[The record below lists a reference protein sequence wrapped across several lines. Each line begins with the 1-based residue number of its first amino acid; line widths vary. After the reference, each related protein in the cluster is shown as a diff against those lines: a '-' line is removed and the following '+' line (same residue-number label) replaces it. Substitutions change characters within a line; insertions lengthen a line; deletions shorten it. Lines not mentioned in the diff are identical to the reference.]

1 MECWS
6 AGLGD
11 CTAEAPFDVAQDRLR
26 ARSKEFLTKRFSKL
40 CELWGSVLNNSSSRK
55 PRITKNRL
63 HEFRRR
69 SHGKRSEMGL
79 DARGDPDD
87 GRAEVRSKWAWISR
101 YFSGH
106 RYVLLRRN

>member
-1 MECWS
+1 MQ
-6 AGLGD
+6 GLGD

-26 ARSKEFLTKRFSKL
+26 AGSKEFLTKRFSEL
-40 CELWGSVLNNSSSRK
+40 CELWGSVLNNSSKETQNNQESAA
-55 PRITKNRL
+55 RISQTI
-63 HEFRRR
+63 
-69 SHGKRSEMGL
+69 SWQTSEMDP

-87 GRAEVRSKWAWISR
+87 RPCPRFRSKWAWISR